1 MKSKQMRALAK
12 EECEMQMTPMIDV
25 VFLLLIFFMCT
36 LKFKT
41 LEGKLSA
48 YLPADVG
55 VNPFDADPI
64 EKVEILVRVTSPG
77 NKLRPDGTKYTN
89 DDEAQRKRFIY
100 DDSRELEYSVGPRK
114 IRDIEE
120 LARRLLEIHEDRVA
134 MGQSEVPVSIDPR
147 LGTVY
152 SDIVKVLDAAIEANF
167 KDITFVGAYHDRI
180 E

>member
-1 MKSKQMRALAK
+1 MKSKQMRSLAK

-55 VNPFDADPI
+55 VNPPDADPI
-64 EKVEILVRVTSPG
+64 EKVEVLVRVTSPG

-120 LARRLLEIHEDRVA
+120 LARRLLDLALIARYQAGPNWDWSLALRSYDRKIETNELFNDTQLNLLQIQV
-134 MGQSEVPVSIDPR
+134 G
-147 LGTVY
+147 Y
-152 SDIVKVLDAAIEANF
+152 SW
-167 KDITFVGAYHDRI
+167 
-180 E
+180 